1 MLKLKVI
8 NYDTHEV
15 ADRLIDFPG
24 QTRGEFTIGRVPG
37 CDLTLDRPEISRV
50 HARIAYRD
58 GQYWITDLGST
69 DGSRLNNEV
78 LWPCQDVPL
87 QADDILRI
95 GGFILV
101 VESVA
106 IEQAGTAGA
115 MQLPRWGES
124 EITARCVEIVTETA
138 DVKTFRFVAEPA
150 VWFDYQPGQFVMI
163 EVEINGQSVM
173 RAYSISS
180 SPSRPR
186 VLEITVKRAL
196 AATPDG
202 PPGLVSNWLHDQFTV
217 GATLKLRGPMG
228 QFTCTQTPP
237 PKLLLIS
244 AGSGITPMMSM
255 TRWILDSATG
265 TNIVFFYSAREAQ
278 DLVFRAE
285 LEQLAAQHPRLQLAI
300 TLTGQAPGWM
310 GYRGRLDGPML
321 GLIAPDFADRQVY
334 VCGPDR
340 FMAATQAL
348 LGSLQLPP
356 DQYHEE
362 SFGGAPAKLVLTSPL
377 DTVSSLLAEPDIG
390 PKAEG
395 SNSKQAAPVAATAD
409 CIVFQNSG
417 QELDC
422 SATDSIL
429 TVAESASIA
438 LPNACRSGV
447 CGVCKQTLCSGE
459 VAYLGTPRALSAADQ
474 AQGVIL
480 PCIARPIGRVVLN
493 A

>member
-1 MLKLKVI
+1 MLKLKII
-8 NYDTHEV
+8 NYETHEV
-15 ADRLIDFPG
+15 ADRLIQFPG

-78 LWPCQDVPL
+78 LWPCQDTPL
-87 QADDILRI
+87 QTDDILRI

-101 VESVA
+101 VESVIIA
-106 IEQAGTAGA
+106 VASTHSVLS
-115 MQLPRWGES
+115 MQRWQES
-124 EITARCVEIVTETA
+124 EITARCVEIVAETA
-138 DVKTFRFVAEPA
+138 DVKTFRLVAEPF

-163 EVEINGQSVM
+163 EVEINGQPVV

-180 SPSRPR
+180 SPSRPQ
-186 VLEITVKRAL
+186 VLEITVKRATTL
-196 AATPDG
+196 DA

-228 QFTCTQTPP
+228 QFTCSQTPS

-244 AGSGITPMMSM
+244 AGSGMTPMMSM
-255 TRWILDSATG
+255 TRWILDSALDTD
-265 TNIVFFYSAREAQ
+265 IVFFYSAREAQ

-285 LEQLAAQHPRLQLAI
+285 LEQLATRHSRLKLAM
-300 TLTGQAPGWM
+300 TLTGKAPAWM

-321 GLIAPDFADRQVY
+321 QAIAPDFQERQVY
-334 VCGPDR
+334 VCGPDG
-340 FMAATQAL
+340 FMAATKAL
-348 LGSLQLPP
+348 LETLQMPA

-362 SFGGAPAKLVLTSPL
+362 SFGGAPVKPLLAPAPAGALAAPGTRTEVSRSPL
-377 DTVSSLLAEPDIG
+377 P
-390 PKAEG
+390 
-395 SNSKQAAPVAATAD
+395 AAVATAAD
-409 CIVFQNSG
+409 RVLFQNSG
-417 QELDC
+417 QELAC
-422 SATDSIL
+422 SA
-429 TVAESASIA
+429 
-438 LPNACRSGV
+438 NACRSGV

-459 VAYLGTPRALSAADQ
+459 VAYLSTPRALSAADQ

>member
-8 NYDTHEV
+8 NYETHEV
-15 ADRLIDFPG
+15 ADRLIQFPG

-50 HARIAYRD
+50 HARMAYRD

-78 LWPCQDVPL
+78 LWPCQDTLL

-101 VESVA
+101 VESITIAVSPTDSVISTQHWA
-106 IEQAGTAGA
+106 DA
-115 MQLPRWGES
+115 

-138 DVKTFRFVAEPA
+138 DVKTFRFVAEPT

-163 EVEINGQSVM
+163 EVEINGQPVV

-180 SPSRPR
+180 SPSRPQ
-186 VLEITVKRAL
+186 VLEITVKRA
-196 AATPDG
+196 TMPDA
-202 PPGLVSNWLHDQFTV
+202 PPGLVSNWLHDQLTV

-228 QFTCTQTPP
+228 EFTCTQTPP
-237 PKLLLIS
+237 PKLLLIA

-255 TRWILDSATG
+255 TRWILDSAIDTD
-265 TNIVFFYSAREAQ
+265 IVFFYSAREAQ

-285 LEQLAAQHPRLQLAI
+285 LEHLAAQHSRLKLAM

-310 GYRGRLDGPML
+310 GYRGRLDRPML
-321 GLIAPDFADRQVY
+321 RLIAPDFADRQVY
-334 VCGPDR
+334 VCGPDS
-340 FMAATQAL
+340 FMAATKAL
-348 LGSLQLPP
+348 LETLHLPA

-362 SFGGAPAKLVLTSPL
+362 SFGGAPVKPLLTPAHA
-377 DTVSSLLAEPDIG
+377 VSSPLAEPRTD
-390 PKAEG
+390 PKAKVLR
-395 SNSKQAAPVAATAD
+395 SQPSAPVAATTAD
-409 CIVFQNSG
+409 RVVFQNSG

-422 SATDSIL
+422 SPTDSIL
-429 TVAESASIA
+429 TVAEAASIA

-474 AQGVIL
+474 AKGVIL

>member
-15 ADRLIDFPG
+15 ADRLIQFPG

-101 VESVA
+101 VESVVVA
-106 IEQAGTAGA
+106 LSATDSALTVQ
-115 MQLPRWGES
+115 RWSES

-163 EVEINGQSVM
+163 EVEINGQPVV

-202 PPGLVSNWLHDQFTV
+202 LPGLVSNWLHDQLTV

-228 QFTCTQTPP
+228 EFTCTQTPP

-255 TRWILDSATG
+255 TRWILDSALDTD
-265 TNIVFFYSAREAQ
+265 IVFFYSAREAS

-285 LEQLAAQHPRLQLAI
+285 LEQLAARHPRLKLAM
-300 TLTGQAPGWM
+300 TLTGKAQAWL

-321 GLIAPDFADRQVY
+321 RLVAPDFKDRQVY
-334 VCGPDR
+334 VCGPDS

-348 LGSLQLPP
+348 LETLQLPT

-362 SFGGAPAKLVLTSPL
+362 SFGGGPPLRIAPSHA
-377 DTVSSLLAEPDIG
+377 VSRPLAESETG
-390 PKAEG
+390 PKAEV
-395 SNSKQAAPVAATAD
+395 SRSQPSIPIAATAD
-409 CIVFQNSG
+409 SVVFQNSG
-417 QELDC
+417 QELNC

-429 TVAESASIA
+429 VVAEAAAIA